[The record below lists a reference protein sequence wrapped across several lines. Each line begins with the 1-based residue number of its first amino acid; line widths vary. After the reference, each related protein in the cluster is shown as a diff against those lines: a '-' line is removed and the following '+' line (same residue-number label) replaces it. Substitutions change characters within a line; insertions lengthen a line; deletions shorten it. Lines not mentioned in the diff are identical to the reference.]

1 LGRIDGIR
9 VFFCRSL
16 GRTPRPVEGRPVDT
30 MPPALQMVARALP
43 LTYVNEGLRAT
54 MVFGNESTAA
64 LYLLI
69 TVVVGIVLFI
79 IPAKALSWKS
89 K

>member
-1 LGRIDGIR
+1 
-9 VFFCRSL
+9 
-16 GRTPRPVEGRPVDT
+16 
-30 MPPALQMVARALP
+30 MVARALP